1 MPTTTKKMLATV
13 NLGEC
18 GTRKYEFLIPRLDGD
33 DTDAFLGIDSGKS
46 AEFGAV
52 SYTGVD
58 LVAETL
64 FSRYIDSGGM
74 VPDVDRALR
83 LLDDYLRQ
91 IKTFKI
97 GNVLG
102 IRRIDNG
109 FELFLAHNRPP
120 AGII

>member
-1 MPTTTKKMLATV
+1 MPTTTKKMLVAV

-18 GTRKYEFLIPRLDGD
+18 GTHKYEFLIPRLDGD
-33 DTDAFLGIDSGKS
+33 DTDAFLGIDSGNS

-120 AGII
+120 AG